1 MKPFQP
7 ISSRVVPILDR
18 DVDTDRIIPARFLK
32 GTTRTGLGEHLFEDL
47 RRNPDGSPRPEFPLN
62 RAEFRDATILL
73 AGDNFGCGSSREHAA
88 WALAG
93 YGFQAVMST
102 SFADIFYANALK
114 NGLLPV
120 ILSPD
125 AHARLEQACAKKE
138 EVHVNLAGRTVEWPG
153 GNFTFAIDPFAAHC
167 LEKGMDQLEYIL
179 GFQDQIAGYETAR
192 AGRET
197 P

>member
-7 ISSRVVPILDR
+7 IASRVVLLLDR
-18 DVDTDRIIPARFLK
+18 DIDTDRIIPARFLK

-47 RRNPDGSPRPEFPLN
+47 RRNPDGSPRPDFPLN
-62 RAEFRDATILL
+62 RPEFRDATILL
-73 AGDNFGCGSSREHAA
+73 VGDNFGCGSSREHAA
-88 WALAG
+88 WALIG
-93 YGFQAVMST
+93 HGFRAVMST

-125 AHARLEQACAKKE
+125 AHARLAQVGAKRE
-138 EVHVNLAGRTVEWPG
+138 EVRVNLSRRTVEWPG
-153 GNFTFAIDPFAAHC
+153 GSFTFAIDSFAALC

-179 GFQDQIAGYETAR
+179 GFQDQIARYEAAR
-192 AGRET
+192 AHRET